1 MECITDIQN
10 PVSESMHS
18 RYINVDSEGVI
29 MCHWTVGMIK
39 TNTLNLRTPIF
50 TVVCDKSTCIIAVY
64 FLNTWSN
71 E

>member
-29 MCHWTVGMIK
+29 MCHWTVGLINMI
-39 TNTLNLRTPIF
+39 NCAFLIF
-50 TVVCDKSTCIIAVY
+50 ENCNHCIKDSIPLSSGC
-64 FLNTWSN
+64 FF
-71 E
+71 